1 MSVIDA
7 LPLPDRR
14 GADYRKYQ
22 VAWENETGCKTAT
35 IMLTRG
41 CPYSCDFCSKPIFG
55 NDFRKRNIASVKAEI
70 DQIRALGFN
79 QLWIADDSFTLDES
93 FVEDF
98 CEMMINEKNGLT
110 WSCLSRV
117 TGIRPELVSLMKK
130 SGCVK
135 VYLGLESGCDET
147 LRLMNKKATVTDGA
161 NAVRLFHEAGIQTAG
176 FFIVGYPGE
185 SRESIEKTFEHSL
198 NLGLDEI
205 SFSVPYPL
213 PGSPLYS
220 RLSEVNNTDDWAFEN
235 EVKFLYKTEF
245 DTEAINKKIEETY
258 RLFEEKK
265 KL

>member
-1 MSVIDA
+1 M
-7 LPLPDRR
+7 
-14 GADYRKYQ
+14 
-22 VAWENETGCKTAT
+22 
-35 IMLTRG
+35 
-41 CPYSCDFCSKPIFG
+41 
-55 NDFRKRNIASVKAEI
+55 KAEI

-161 NAVRLFHEAGIQTAG
+161 NAVRFFHEAGIQTAG

-185 SRESIEKTFEHSL
+185 SRESIEKNIRAFTQSRSRRNFFFRPLPASGLATVFKAERGQQYGR
-198 NLGLDEI
+198 LGIRERGEI
-205 SFSVPYPL
+205 SVQN
-213 PGSPLYS
+213 
-220 RLSEVNNTDDWAFEN
+220 R
-235 EVKFLYKTEF
+235 
-245 DTEAINKKIEETY
+245 I
-258 RLFEEKK
+258 
-265 KL
+265 